1 MPEYFTTEDFIT
13 PIECLT
19 IALESIQILYDE
31 ERIEDR
37 ENTERLIDLYKSA
50 IESLNATGEVE

>member
-1 MPEYFTTEDFIT
+1 MPEYFTTEDFMQ

-19 IALESIQILYDE
+19 IVLEAIQDLYNE

-37 ENTERLIDLYKSA
+37 ENAERLIESYKQS
-50 IESLNATGEVE
+50 IELLRKEEVE